1 MTTPTPLHSPGRTA
15 TSREF
20 IAVMF
25 RRKWVILGLFAV
37 TTVTVLA
44 ITFSTPI
51 EYMSVGRVLIRRG
64 EQESLLQPF
73 RRVMN
78 EWEQD
83 LGSEVETV
91 TSFPVL
97 ERAREI
103 LRSEA
108 AAGSAPYKLVE
119 GQVDAEVTG
128 KTNAIAIAYVDRD
141 PKVARAV
148 CDAVVRAYIE
158 HRQLLGLNYP
168 TEFFQREIASVQKDY
183 DAKLEQ
189 RRQFAN
195 SAGVVDV
202 GQQKT
207 SLLQTQGYMTTKRSE
222 VAADLAE
229 ARAQVR
235 VMRSMRDNPN
245 IDLPTLGAPYTNESA
260 LVELKRRVVEQQARV
275 AQISERY
282 RPESPEVQ
290 NAKETLE
297 TLQGLMRREVDA
309 RMEIA
314 QSRIEVLESRVT
326 AMDTDLDKVA
336 AQLATLPN
344 KETTISELD
353 QQISVLKSRYE
364 ELVRKS
370 DQARITEQTTPN
382 VNIQLL
388 NPAGPARPR
397 NAPDPVRIALAP
409 AFALIVGIGLAFFLD
424 GLDITV
430 RTAGQ
435 AEEVAEL
442 PVLASLSERRR
453 SG

>member
-1 MTTPTPLHSPGRTA
+1 MTTPTPLHVPGRHA
-15 TSREF
+15 TIREF
-20 IAVMF
+20 LAVVF
-25 RRKWVILGLFAV
+25 RRKWIILGLFAV

-97 ERAREI
+97 ERARAI
-103 LRSEA
+103 LKREA
-108 AAGSAPYKLVE
+108 APGTAPVKLAE

-141 PKVARAV
+141 PRVAQKV

-158 HRQLLGLNYP
+158 HRQQLGLTYP
-168 TEFFQREIASVQKDY
+168 TEFFEREIQAVQRAY
-183 DAKLEQ
+183 DQKLEQ

-195 SAGVVDV
+195 RAGVVDV
-202 GQQKT
+202 GQQKAVGL
-207 SLLQTQGYMTTKRSE
+207 STQGHMTARRSE
-222 VAADLAE
+222 DAADLAE

-235 VMRSMRDNPN
+235 VMREMRENPA

-275 AQISERY
+275 AQLSERY
-282 RPESPEVQ
+282 LDESPEIQ
-290 NAKETLE
+290 NAKETLKTLE
-297 TLQGLMRREVDA
+297 TLMRREVDA
-309 RMEIA
+309 RIEIA
-314 QSRIEVLESRVT
+314 QSRIEVLESRL
-326 AMDTDLDKVA
+326 AATDRDIATLDEE
-336 AQLATLPN
+336 LATLPN

-353 QQISVLKSRYE
+353 QEISVLKSRHE

-382 VNIQLL
+382 ANIQLL
-388 NPAGPARPR
+388 NPAGPAKPR

-409 AFALIVGIGLAFFLD
+409 AFALIVGIGLAFFID

>member
-1 MTTPTPLHSPGRTA
+1 MNAPTPLHTPGRHA
-15 TSREF
+15 TIREF
-20 IAVMF
+20 LAVMF

-44 ITFSTPI
+44 ITFTTPI

-91 TSFPVL
+91 TSHPVL
-97 ERAREI
+97 ERARGI
-103 LRSEA
+103 LKGEA
-108 AAGSAPYKLVE
+108 APGTAPPKLVE

-141 PKVARAV
+141 PQVAYKV

-158 HRQLLGLNYP
+158 HRQLLGLTYP
-168 TEFFQREIASVQKDY
+168 SEFFDREIGSVQREYEDKI
-183 DAKLEQ
+183 EQ
-189 RRQFAN
+189 RRRFAN
-195 SAGVVDV
+195 QAGVVDV
-202 GQQKT
+202 GQQKAVWL
-207 SLLQTQGYMTTKRSE
+207 STQGHMAAKRAE
-222 VAADLAE
+222 AAADLAE

-235 VMRSMRDNPN
+235 VMREMRDDPN

-275 AQISERY
+275 AMISERY
-282 RPESPEVQ
+282 LPEAPEVRH
-290 NAKETLE
+290 AKETLE

-309 RMEIA
+309 RLQIA
-314 QSRIEVLESRVT
+314 ESRIEVIESRL
-326 AMDTDLDKVA
+326 ASMDRDVEQIGTDLG
-336 AQLATLPN
+336 TLPN
-344 KETTISELD
+344 KETILDELD
-353 QQISVLKSRYE
+353 QDISILKSRYE
-364 ELVRKS
+364 ELIRKS

-382 VNIQLL
+382 VNVQLL

-430 RTAGQ
+430 RTASQ
-435 AEEVAEL
+435 AEEVTQL
-442 PVLASLSERRR
+442 PVLATLGERRR